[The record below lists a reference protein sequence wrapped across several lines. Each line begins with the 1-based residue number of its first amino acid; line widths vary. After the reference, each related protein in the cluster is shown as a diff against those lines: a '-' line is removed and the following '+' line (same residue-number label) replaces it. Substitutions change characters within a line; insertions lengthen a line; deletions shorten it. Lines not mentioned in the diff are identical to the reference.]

1 MTSTTSNRVFKRSSN
16 ATYQTVAGEAI
27 LIDLNSGSYYSL
39 NETGT
44 WLWEHLDGQR
54 PLDELAAEL
63 AAACGI
69 PDQVAMVQDDLIE
82 LVSNLAQEKLV
93 LQTQGKL

>member
-1 MTSTTSNRVFKRSSN
+1 MTSITANRVFKRSPN

-63 AAACGI
+63 AAACDI
-69 PDQVAMVQDDLIE
+69 PNQVDMVQLDLIE
-82 LVSNLAQEKLV
+82 LLTDLTREKLV
-93 LQTQGKL
+93 LQA